1 MNDPEYLNSSV
12 IKLLRCPSAKTVTVE
27 VDFNDGEL
35 VPGVELSRLQI
46 VIAEEGV
53 ILGGRLELSSSGTS
67 LSVSPESLEAPSDED
82 WQG

>member
-1 MNDPEYLNSSV
+1 MFERECLNSPV
-12 IKLLRCPSAKTVTVE
+12 VRLLRLPSAKTVTVE
-27 VDFNDGEL
+27 VLFDDVEL
-35 VPGVELSRLQI
+35 VPGIGLGRLQI

-53 ILGGRLELSSSGTS
+53 ILGGRLELSDSRTS

>member
-1 MNDPEYLNSSV
+1 MYDFEYLNSPV
-12 IKLLRCPSAKTVTVE
+12 VRLLRLPSAKTVTVE
-27 VDFNDGEL
+27 VLFNDGEL
-35 VPGVELSRLQI
+35 VPGVELGRLQI

-53 ILGGRLELSSSGTS
+53 ILGGRLELSDSGTS